1 MERPQDNPSG
11 RLNPLALRRLDLAG
25 VLSRTG
31 IVKLTPNAIG
41 HWLAAGLP
49 RNSDRTFN
57 LIQVCAWLAAE
68 RAKRPQAPLNAE
80 DAAVTVQLKRERLL
94 AIRQRRRIEAGRLV
108 EKTEVQRDQLERIY
122 LFKNSLLAW
131 ERTLGRDLLGLPD
144 ARAIENKIQ
153 ERTRDLLHALA
164 EGWTPTEDDAEAGTI
179 PKHEDATSAGVGGE
193 E

>member
-122 LFKNSLLAW
+122 LFKNSSACMGAD
-131 ERTLGRDLLGLPD
+131 LG
-144 ARAIENKIQ
+144 A
-153 ERTRDLLHALA
+153 
-164 EGWTPTEDDAEAGTI
+164 
-179 PKHEDATSAGVGGE
+179 
-193 E
+193 